1 MTLCCEALVYSTG
14 YQMHPSTSFGC
25 KDQTEHSQSSQSQ
38 ALRTQNQMERKTSYS
53 SHIRGVQQSL
63 PKQRQVWRK
72 LLSYQSVCGASLDS
86 KCLKG
91 LCLMFFPMV
100 LPSYDK

>member
-72 LLSYQSVCGASLDS
+72 LLSYQSVWGQLGQQVSEGPVPD
-86 KCLKG
+86 
-91 LCLMFFPMV
+91 V
-100 LPSYDK
+100 LPYGSSFL